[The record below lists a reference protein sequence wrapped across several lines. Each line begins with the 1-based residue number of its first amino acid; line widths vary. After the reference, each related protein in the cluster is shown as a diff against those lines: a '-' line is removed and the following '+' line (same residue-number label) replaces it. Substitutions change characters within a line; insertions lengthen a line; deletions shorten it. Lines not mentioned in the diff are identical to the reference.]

1 MTPSTLPV
9 SDNDQISKYLQ
20 IPDFKKLYTDHLKLV
35 KKANNKFSTCEFL
48 RNCLLNDVIPK
59 TFRIKNKPANF
70 GSTEFQQLWH
80 AESKEQSRRWIQ
92 NSIDDMNDQCLLLFK
107 ERDKVKANLILKTST
122 VDRIALQEHLLKQEK
137 KILCQALK
145 MKNNK
150 FKHLKLQQNETII
163 APREPDIAEERN
175 DIRVRRKKKNRPGT
189 RERKYRAKVLKKIQK
204 KTPVNIVFNYSS
216 IELSE
221 AAISALNRGLNFCIK
236 PSKVDNTE
244 IIADHSRFSRRMQ
257 WQEHFFGE
265 EKQDYTPSIFKQEKT
280 NFPNQSL
287 VPKPLQVFLN
297 TVESNLQNRENW
309 NKKHLNPEIKNLPQ
323 IELEA
328 LKNLAQLQ
336 KERRICIKPADK
348 GSGIV
353 IVDYDDYINSCNQHL
368 QSNQTQQNG
377 QNLPYYKISSTR
389 ELEEMKKSISNVLKN
404 GLDKEYISRSE
415 FKAMDPSE
423 KGPGRFY
430 HIFKVH
436 KEHAPGTVPP
446 GRPIVSGNGSI
457 TENISR
463 FVDLHAKQVIHRI
476 ESHIEDTPHFLRTI
490 EAHNQSKNIKNTD
503 ILVTLDVSSLYTN
516 IRHEDGMDA
525 MKRSLEYRTDKTV
538 PTDFLIKLLQLVL
551 TCNAFEFGK
560 SLFLQCLGTA
570 MGTCCAPNYAT
581 IMMNDLDIKIRN
593 LAKEMMTA
601 EDPIVLLKRFLDDL
615 FMIWRGKVEDLE
627 AFLEQINN
635 LHPTIK
641 FTSSYTCPFPCTI
654 NVKHDCFCY
663 SSRSIPFLDTLVT
676 IKDNILVTDIY
687 RKPTDRCQ
695 YLLPSS
701 SHPAHITTNI
711 PFSLCYRLVRI
722 CSEKTTLKTRM
733 EELKQLLLTRQYNEK
748 IINGAMLKALNIDRN
763 EALKKKIKTPT
774 TRIPFVI
781 TYHPALPSINTILR
795 QGWKTM
801 TKDEHLKKVFPEPPM
816 VAYRQPKNSSIR
828 QMLVKSKLPERE
840 QRVVNGMKKCNQ
852 PGCNTCP
859 HIKESKIVNSTANNF
874 KVTISTPANC
884 TTKNLVYAIT
894 CDRQGCRNNQYI
906 GETMKQLKE
915 RFSQHLS
922 AVRSTNENIKQTAV
936 GEHFNLPG
944 HSTANMKVTV
954 LEKCRQNSSL
964 YRKARESFFINKFET
979 KRLGLNKKM

>member
-1 MTPSTLPV
+1 M
-9 SDNDQISKYLQ
+9 
-20 IPDFKKLYTDHLKLV
+20 LV
-35 KKANNKFSTCEFL
+35 TA
-48 RNCLLNDVIPK
+48 
-59 TFRIKNKPANF
+59 
-70 GSTEFQQLWH
+70 
-80 AESKEQSRRWIQ
+80 
-92 NSIDDMNDQCLLLFK
+92 
-107 ERDKVKANLILKTST
+107 
-122 VDRIALQEHLLKQEK
+122 
-137 KILCQALK
+137 
-145 MKNNK
+145 
-150 FKHLKLQQNETII
+150 
-163 APREPDIAEERN
+163 
-175 DIRVRRKKKNRPGT
+175 
-189 RERKYRAKVLKKIQK
+189 
-204 KTPVNIVFNYSS
+204 VNI
-216 IELSE
+216 
-221 AAISALNRGLNFCIK
+221 
-236 PSKVDNTE
+236 
-244 IIADHSRFSRRMQ
+244 
-257 WQEHFFGE
+257 
-265 EKQDYTPSIFKQEKT
+265 
-280 NFPNQSL
+280 
-287 VPKPLQVFLN
+287 
-297 TVESNLQNRENW
+297 
-309 NKKHLNPEIKNLPQ
+309 
-323 IELEA
+323 
-328 LKNLAQLQ
+328 
-336 KERRICIKPADK
+336 
-348 GSGIV
+348 
-353 IVDYDDYINSCNQHL
+353 
-368 QSNQTQQNG
+368 
-377 QNLPYYKISSTR
+377 
-389 ELEEMKKSISNVLKN
+389 
-404 GLDKEYISRSE
+404 
-415 FKAMDPSE
+415 
-423 KGPGRFY
+423 
-430 HIFKVH
+430 
-436 KEHAPGTVPP
+436 
-446 GRPIVSGNGSI
+446 
-457 TENISR
+457 
-463 FVDLHAKQVIHRI
+463 VIHRI

-516 IRHEDGMDA
+516 SNNEDGMDA

-722 CSEKTTLKTRM
+722 CAEKTTLKTRM

-801 TKDEHLKKVFPEPPM
+801 TKDEHLKKVFKTNTNHNFTST
-816 VAYRQPKNSSIR
+816 KNLTI
-828 QMLVKSKLPERE
+828 
-840 QRVVNGMKKCNQ
+840 
-852 PGCNTCP
+852 
-859 HIKESKIVNSTANNF
+859 STAN
-874 KVTISTPANC
+874 SPNC
-884 TTKNLVYAIT
+884 TTK
-894 CDRQGCRNNQYI
+894 
-906 GETMKQLKE
+906 
-915 RFSQHLS
+915 
-922 AVRSTNENIKQTAV
+922 
-936 GEHFNLPG
+936 
-944 HSTANMKVTV
+944 
-954 LEKCRQNSSL
+954 
-964 YRKARESFFINKFET
+964 
-979 KRLGLNKKM
+979 